1 MNRIVFQVEDL
12 RTKIEK
18 AEEWLEKLRKVFVRK
33 GSSWTLQ
40 EVLLPRTEEL
50 SKISFKDLKDR
61 KKKVKDLEIKAVR
74 IADDGSCQDDL
85 RRLSSEEIW
94 KLERNELK
102 LFNQIRKA
110 NQSKL
115 KDPSATYCICQRG
128 AKSVSLNRCRSFVD
142 K

>member
-1 MNRIVFQVEDL
+1 MLKNAIKVEDL

-61 KKKVKDLEIKAVR
+61 KKKVKDLEIKAVS
-74 IADDGSCQDDL
+74 IADDVS
-85 RRLSSEEIW
+85 RRI
-94 KLERNELK
+94 
-102 LFNQIRKA
+102 A
-110 NQSKL
+110 
-115 KDPSATYCICQRG
+115 
-128 AKSVSLNRCRSFVD
+128 
-142 K
+142 